1 MIIQN
6 GIGNINAATT
16 IVTPILSLVKV
27 YPMNVTIEP
36 KESRLKETSIVK
48 TSQILTVSKLRL
60 EKRLG
65 KLNKEKMEEVN
76 KALKLSL

>member
-1 MIIQN
+1 
-6 GIGNINAATT
+6 
-16 IVTPILSLVKV
+16 
-27 YPMNVTIEP
+27 MNVTIEP